1 MKKALIYSMIL
12 STAVFCS
19 CKGDYDDWADPQGYP
34 QEEAKNVT
42 LTVTPTS
49 AIDMATVETDSINLF
64 SASIQSEAPMSI
76 ESYKVELGKTD
87 ESGNIVNK
95 QEINASTEGK
105 VATEDLKTAVET
117 LYGKAPDQRTIE
129 TVVVASLKQN
139 GQAFYTKSNQVQ
151 TLVTLVKPN
160 ISSAYYLVGD
170 MFEKWDASHMVKFSH
185 SDNNVYDDPVF
196 KITFE
201 TLADNQYW
209 KIIPQENVDGE
220 FWANPGVVGP
230 KVDGDDSMT
239 GSLTNENPG
248 AGKIA
253 KAGKYIMT
261 INMMDY
267 TYTIEE
273 APTELYMTGSAF
285 NSWNSWHQ
293 LTPVYGTDD
302 QFWTITYLAE
312 GDEFKFAPQ
321 AGWGNDF
328 GFIGAEKLNDAAG
341 AGLTD
346 NSGNLKV
353 GKSGWYLL
361 HVTNGE
367 DRNIEVLEPNV
378 YLIGDAAG
386 EWNIDAKHKFTVPTT
401 KDGSF
406 VSPAFASDAELR
418 MCVSIVSPD
427 DWWKTEFIIRD
438 GKIDYRGKG
447 GDQYPRVN
455 VTKGQKAYL
464 NFTAGTG
471 EIK

>member
-1 MKKALIYSMIL
+1 MKKTLIYSMIL
-12 STAVFCS
+12 ATAVFSS
-19 CKGDYDDWADPQGYP
+19 CKGDYDDWAAPQGYP
-34 QEEAKNVT
+34 QDEAKNVT
-42 LTVTPTS
+42 LTVTPAS
-49 AIDMATVETDSINLF
+49 AIDMAAVETDSINLF
-64 SASIQSEAPMSI
+64 SSSIESAEPMSI
-76 ESYKVELGKTD
+76 VGYKVELGKSD
-87 ESGNIVNK
+87 ENGAIVNK

-105 VATEDLKTAVET
+105 VATADLTSAVEA

-151 TLVTLVKPN
+151 TLVTLIKPN

-170 MFEKWDASHMVKFSH
+170 MLTWDAAGMVKFTH
-185 SDNNVYDDPVF
+185 SDTNVYDDPVF
-196 KITFE
+196 KIPFE
-201 TLADNQYW
+201 TTADNQYW
-209 KIIPQENVDGE
+209 KIIPQDNVDGE

-230 KVDGDDSMT
+230 KVDGDDSMS

-267 TYTIEE
+267 TYTIEA

-285 NSWNSWHQ
+285 DNWSTWHQ

-302 QFWTITYLAE
+302 QFWTITYLTE

-321 AGWGNDF
+321 ADWGNDF
-328 GFIGAEKLNDAAG
+328 GSSANIDDKAG
-341 AGLTD
+341 AGLSD
-346 NSGNLKV
+346 NSGNVKV
-353 GKSGWYLL
+353 GKSGWYIL
-361 HVTNGE
+361 HVTNGT

-406 VSPAFASDAELR
+406 VSPEFASDAELR
-418 MCVSIVSPD
+418 MCVNFGNYE
-427 DWWKTEFIIRD
+427 WWNTEFIIRD
-438 GKIDYRGKG
+438 GKIDFRGKG
-447 GDQYPRVN
+447 GDQNPRVN

-464 NFTAGTG
+464 NFTTNTG
-471 EIK
+471 EVK